1 MALNILILAAGQ
13 DETLTDSPVYFAEF
27 GGKTLLELFFEK
39 YTVVEPTD
47 IALCCLKSDIQRFHL
62 DHVIKLLSPK
72 TNIIEIEKDTGG
84 SGCTALFGACQLPQ
98 QNELLIVSANEFVN
112 VDLGPALDDFRERQL
127 DGGTFTFQ
135 STNPRYSFVKTDEN
149 GSVIEVA
156 QKNPI
161 STSATVGLFW
171 YARTEYFIEAAKQMI
186 IKNARTD
193 GRFFIAP
200 AFNEMIL
207 KNKHVGQTKI
217 GQSDYWPLKTAAQRK
232 LFEERTL

>member
-1 MALNILILAAGQ
+1 MSLSILILAAGP

-27 GGKTLLELFFEK
+27 GGKTLLELFYEK

-62 DHVIKLLSPK
+62 DRVIKLLSPK
-72 TNIIEIEKDTGG
+72 TNIIEIEKVNGG
-84 SGCTALFGACQLPQ
+84 SGCTALYGACQLPQ
-98 QNELLIVSANEFVN
+98 QNGLLMVSANEFVN
-112 VDLGPALDDFRERQL
+112 VALGPALDDFRERQL

-135 STNPRYSFVKTDEN
+135 STNPRYSFVKTDKD
-149 GSVIEVA
+149 GRVIEVA

-161 STSATVGLFW
+161 STSATAGLFW
-171 YARTEYFIEAAKQMI
+171 YARTEYFVEAAKQMI
-186 IKNARTD
+186 IKNARID

-207 KNKHVGQTKI
+207 KNKHVGETQI
-217 GQSDYWPLKTAAQRK
+217 SRSDYWPLKTAAQRE
-232 LFEERTL
+232 LFEDRTL